1 MSEKLKTIV
10 LPNSIIVRELA
21 LLLETSPI
29 QIIKVLMANGVMAN
43 INQQV
48 DFDTAAIVA

>member
-29 QIIKVLMANGVMAN
+29 QIIKVLLAVRVIGKSFILKIILTNV
-43 INQQV
+43 QH
-48 DFDTAAIVA
+48 